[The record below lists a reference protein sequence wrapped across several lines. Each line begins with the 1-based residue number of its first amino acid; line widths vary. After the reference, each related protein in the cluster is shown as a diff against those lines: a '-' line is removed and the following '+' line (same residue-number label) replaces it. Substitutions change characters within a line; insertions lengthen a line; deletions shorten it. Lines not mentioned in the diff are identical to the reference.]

1 MIVQTAEEGAPRFV
15 IPMAEHTS
23 LSAQMARAFGND
35 GFEPV
40 AADEEVHFAIAN
52 HDAGWADLDARF
64 LIDSATG
71 YPYNLAET
79 PFDLLMTTSRKSPDF
94 NEAHHPFSGLLSSM
108 HSWGLYNGR
117 YGLSDIVLLDKV
129 ASEHVDAARGMLGH
143 EEDRQE
149 RLKGL
154 LRDNPET
161 ESWVVEERLMTTYK
175 HLQFFD
181 TLALYFN
188 RVHEG
193 ARAPATFPNVPRS
206 ETEDADVTVTPL
218 DGGRY
223 RVDPYPFSEDPL
235 ELSFGGRY
243 VARRDDDAD
252 SAEAMASVPLV
263 RQSVTLQSLSTRR

>member
-1 MIVQTAEEGAPRFV
+1 MIVQTAEDCRLRFV
-15 IPMAEHTS
+15 IPMAEHMS
-23 LSAQMARAFGND
+23 LSAQMARAFGNN

-40 AADEEVHFAIAN
+40 AADDEVHFAIAN

-64 LIDSATG
+64 LIDSGTG

-94 NEAHHPFSGLLSSM
+94 NEAHHPLSGLLSSM

-129 ASEHVDAARGMLGH
+129 AAEHVDAAREMLGH
-143 EEDRQE
+143 EENRQE

-154 LRDNPET
+154 LRDNPRT
-161 ESWVVEERLMTTYK
+161 ASWVAGQRLMTTYK

-188 RVHEG
+188 RAHEG
-193 ARAPATFPNVPRS
+193 ARGTATFPHVPRS
-206 ETEDADVTVTPL
+206 EAEDADVTVTPL
-218 DGGRY
+218 GDGRY

-243 VARRDDDAD
+243 VARRDAV
-252 SAEAMASVPLV
+252 SAEAMASVPLT
-263 RQSVTLQSLSTRR
+263 RQSVTLQSCPTRR